1 MLSVL
6 DLRGFEGDLR
16 SALPRPPLA
25 GVAVVET
32 VRGLL
37 AAVRAEGDA
46 ALRRFTK
53 QFDGCE
59 VDDLRVPADQV
70 AGALALVDGD
80 LRGALAFAYEQIKAY
95 HEAQIRPAIVHSREG
110 ISVRDLSR
118 PVERAGVYVPGGRA
132 IYPSTV
138 LMCAVPARVAGVGEV
153 VLCVPPGP
161 DGAVPLPTLAA
172 AALAGVDEVYR
183 VGGAQAIAA
192 LAYGTESIRA
202 VDMIVGP
209 GNVYVT
215 VAKREVAGVVG
226 IEATAG
232 PSELVIVADGSAVPD
247 WIAIDLMAQAE
258 HGPDG
263 SAVLV
268 TPSPE
273 LIDGVEASLAR
284 LVSESPRR
292 AEIEATLQ
300 SGGRAVLVEG
310 LARAMDVAN
319 AVAPEH
325 LEVMTEDP
333 ESLLPLVRHAGAV
346 FLGPFAP
353 AAVGDYVAGANH
365 VLPTNRTARF
375 SSALRVDHFLRHVHV
390 VSLGEDALRN
400 AAPHVRALAGAEGL
414 DAHAASVAMRTVA
427 R

>member
-183 VGGAQAIAA
+183 VGGAQANPA
-192 LAYGTESIRA
+192 LANGTESIRA

-284 LVSESPRR
+284 LVSESERL
-292 AEIEATLQ
+292 AEI
-300 SGGRAVLVEG
+300 
-310 LARAMDVAN
+310 
-319 AVAPEH
+319 
-325 LEVMTEDP
+325 
-333 ESLLPLVRHAGAV
+333 
-346 FLGPFAP
+346 
-353 AAVGDYVAGANH
+353 
-365 VLPTNRTARF
+365 
-375 SSALRVDHFLRHVHV
+375 
-390 VSLGEDALRN
+390 
-400 AAPHVRALAGAEGL
+400 
-414 DAHAASVAMRTVA
+414 
-427 R
+427 